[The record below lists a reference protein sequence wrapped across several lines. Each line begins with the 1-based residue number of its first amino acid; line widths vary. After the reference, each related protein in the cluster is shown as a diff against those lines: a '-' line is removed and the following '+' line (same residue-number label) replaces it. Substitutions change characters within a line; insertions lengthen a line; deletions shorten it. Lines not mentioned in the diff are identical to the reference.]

1 MLNIGS
7 LKIKMPAIQAALSG
21 FSDRP
26 MRVVARRYGAEFAMA
41 EVVLD
46 EFVTRTGKLRDRLF
60 RIGEDDHP
68 IGGQLMGSRPEQFGE
83 AASDLVEGGY
93 DLVDINFGC
102 PVKKVLGRCRGGFLL
117 SEPENALAIVKSVIN
132 AVGGRRPVTLK
143 MRRGFDD
150 SADSERNFFAILD
163 GAFSLGAAA
172 VTVHGRTVKQRY
184 IGPSNWEFLAR
195 VKRHV
200 GARTILGSGD
210 LFTASAVVRMM
221 GETGVDG
228 VTVAR
233 GAIGNPFIF
242 RECRALLEGCPIAPP
257 SVAEQREAIEFH
269 FAETLRLY
277 DSVRA
282 GAIFRKFGIA
292 YADLHPL
299 RADVRQAFIDTKD
312 TESLRG
318 VLDLW
323 YDDRR
328 EWPAVTPREGLR
340 DLIAAGAVLPVGA
353 GL

>member
-1 MLNIGS
+1 MLKIGS
-7 LKIKMPAIQAALSG
+7 VEIAMPAIQAALSG

-46 EFVTRTGKLRDRLF
+46 ELVTRKGKLRDRLLK
-60 RIGEDDHP
+60 IGEDDHP

-117 SEPENALAIVKSVIN
+117 SEPGNALAIVKAVVD

-150 SADSERNFFAILD
+150 SEESERNFFTILD
-163 GAFSLGAAA
+163 GAFTLGAAA
-172 VTVHGRTVKQRY
+172 ITVHGRTVKQRY
-184 IGPSNWEFLAR
+184 IGPSNWDFLAR

-200 GARTILGSGD
+200 GTRTILGSGD
-210 LFTASAVVRMM
+210 LFTAGAVVRMM
-221 GETGVDG
+221 NETGVDG

-242 RECRALLEGCPIAPP
+242 RECRELLEGRAVAPP
-257 SVAEQREAIEFH
+257 SVAEQREAIEFQ
-269 FAETLRLY
+269 FGETLKLY
-277 DSVRA
+277 DPVRA
-282 GAIFRKFGIA
+282 GAVFRKFGIA
-292 YADLHPL
+292 YADLHPM
-299 RADVRQAFIDTKD
+299 RADVRQAFINAKD
-312 TESLRG
+312 FEALRD
-318 VLDLW
+318 VLAVW

-328 EWPAVTPREGLR
+328 EWPPVTPREGLR
-340 DLIAAGAVLPVGA
+340 DLIAAGAA
-353 GL
+353 CNI